1 MQHLFVEN
9 ATGICHWGYKRIHVF
24 LERPQKTEN
33 AEEKLMLDFIE
44 IWNFFSSKDMAKN
57 QNINP

>member
-44 IWNFFSSKDMAKN
+44 I
-57 QNINP
+57 